1 MDSAGLKN
9 ACSIRLSFPR
19 WLSLPVAALLAACS
33 SSATSPAATATAQA
47 LPDTLSATLIAPTDI
62 VVAWTRKDTGAAGRT
77 IEFATEPQGDFTIL
91 KFMPLHEA
99 RFDHNELIPHTTF
112 YYRLRPYYGPASNEI
127 TLTLPPGEFN
137 EKDQSNDHQWAPPRH
152 APQAPTT
159 QFSVRGTTPAGPHD
173 LKATVMHANGIHFT
187 WTDRA
192 NDEDAYLLEVR
203 PRNSA
208 DFRTAALLDP
218 DTNSFGLI
226 TMPDEKTST
235 YRVRPIYY
243 AAASDVVHQTTG
255 AAPWES
261 AETPARAETP
271 RP

>member
-1 MDSAGLKN
+1 M
-9 ACSIRLSFPR
+9 IRLSFPR

-33 SSATSPAATATAQA
+33 SSATSPAATATPQA
-47 LPDTLSATLIAPTDI
+47 LPDTLSATLTAPTDI
-62 VVAWTRKDTGAAGRT
+62 VVAWTRKDTGAAGRV
-77 IEFATEPQGDFTIL
+77 IEFATEPQGHFTIL

-127 TLTLPPGEFN
+127 TLTLPPGDFN
-137 EKDQSNDHQWAPPRH
+137 EKDQSRDHQWAPPRH

-159 QFSVRGTTPAGPHD
+159 QFSVRGTAPAGPHD

-192 NDEDAYLLEVR
+192 NDEDANLLEVR
-203 PRNSA
+203 PQNSA
-208 DFRTAALLDP
+208 DFHTAALLDP

-226 TMPDEKTST
+226 TMPDEKTAT

-243 AAASDVVHQTTG
+243 TAASDVVHQTTG
-255 AAPWES
+255 AAPWER
-261 AETPARAETP
+261 AETPTRAETP